1 MEKKSWDSIIER
13 IYQHYHN
20 ECKLPN
26 KGIQFEFVV
35 EMLLHTLFDKEE
47 LYFTGTKLSHDG
59 SKDFWAIDAAQQLW
73 WAECKNYSEKISLQ
87 QLAPTLIMAELNE
100 SSYLLFFS
108 YTDLNKPL
116 KRKIG
121 QYAVRHKKQIRIY
134 AGSVLEYWI
143 AELWNKIAK
152 DSEKL
157 KITKPENNL
166 NIDCYH
172 EKNSQFINK
181 EYYTGYTSFDE
192 IRMGEVYNLN
202 IVLQNLSISSSASV
216 RVEIIKNP
224 DLYNFEIMAQGQKV
238 EYMDVCLLPFELKH
252 IQFMI
257 RPIAYK
263 EKLEFPGITIHNEFN
278 GTSNEFSEPAKVYS
292 CTQRRQVVYQGEQYD
307 QLRKRFIQASSSGNG
322 FAFFLLYGPSGS
334 GKTRATEEC
343 IAIYSQKGYFI
354 YDFIHFNRN
363 TEWKDIIKELVY
375 SLFNIP
381 HDLALDIIISDLSNP
396 ETPRRHEHENVIID
410 LFSILCKKDVSAEA
424 LFPYY
429 TLIFEKM
436 QEQNFL
442 IAIDNIQDYAP
453 EVLGFLQ
460 TMLNY
465 FFTIQRP
472 VRGTLLAVLNTSKIY
487 DPRFSQF
494 LAEALEK
501 QTDLKHSFEFP
512 PITCE
517 FIHGFST
524 VYEAQAFLM
533 DLLQMHSL
541 SIYDKSL
548 KELLK
553 SAAYRPK
560 QIQLLADNLQLHGFK
575 PAVRPKH
582 QVELFRHLVQEIPQD
597 YQKIL
602 EENYRVILQKYK
614 LDETQV
620 KLHLALLDLFE
631 QMNTIGVS
639 ALNLN
644 SDIYFI
650 LEKHGLLHNL
660 GSKSEFNF
668 VFDHDLI
675 AQCICNEIYS
685 DFTAIS
691 AGWVYAHKA
700 VFQARLKISKHIL
713 QFCEIKHAK
722 ISYIDF
728 NKIESD
734 IHIDTIPPRLQLRM
748 CEAMVERLIQ
758 FKNLM
763 DLGVFILRAKKYCIY
778 VCDHISEVA
787 SLPLF
792 SNVYLHINNLTPTDQ
807 SEWEEYFSFL
817 IHFCE
822 VRVHVGT
829 PPLKEYRI
837 LYTQLSEALKKNYAF
852 SKELN
857 YAKAYVHNRIFNLG
871 KTLGDYYMF
880 PEEWKCANQIG
891 HRYRFYDIL
900 FENYFNRANLYLQGD
915 IYIRRTIK
923 YLKKGFKCYHK
934 CLPATKE
941 KFRVNYNSK
950 YLLFLLLTRQYQA
963 AISFA
968 DDALNNLKYNNSV
981 NYHLFFQ
988 NKFLRYKLYAILLDR
1003 PINSD
1008 ILRVCMNR
1016 YREALS
1022 AIGQYNSLDH
1032 LFLEANCAFF
1042 LGSKQEFVQY
1052 FLICCDSLSA
1062 LENKAKNENA
1072 IMIDLAY
1079 KYRLLGLC
1087 SPAQSTEFIP
1097 ARFTEARFICSCTER
1112 ELQDYILHYKPVAP
1126 FFDSTG
1132 WNIFFM

>member
-1 MEKKSWDSIIER
+1 MEKKSWDLIIER

-20 ECKLPN
+20 ESNLPN
-26 KGIQFEFVV
+26 KGIQFEFAV
-35 EMLLHTLFDKEE
+35 EMLLHTLFDKEG

-73 WAECKNYSEKISLQ
+73 WAECKNYSERISLQ

-121 QYAVRHKKQIRIY
+121 QYAVRNKKQIRIY

-143 AELWNKIAK
+143 VELWNKIAEG
-152 DSEKL
+152 SEKL
-157 KITKPENNL
+157 KTTKPENCL
-166 NIDCYH
+166 KADCYH

-181 EYYTGYTSFDE
+181 EFYTGYTSFDE

-202 IVLQNLSISSSASV
+202 VVLQNLSISSAVSV
-216 RVEIIKNP
+216 RVEIIENP
-224 DLYNFEIMAQGQKV
+224 DIYNFEITVQGQKV
-238 EYMDVCLLPFELKH
+238 KYIDVCLLPFELKH
-252 IQFMI
+252 VQFII

-263 EKLEFPGITIHNEFN
+263 EKLEFPGITIHNDFN
-278 GTSNEFSEPAKVYS
+278 GKSDVFSEPAKVYN

-307 QLRKRFIQASSSGNG
+307 QLRKRFIQASNSRNG

-343 IAIYSQKGYFI
+343 IAIYSQKGYSI

-396 ETPRRHEHENVIID
+396 EIPQMHENVVID
-410 LFSILCKKDVSAEA
+410 LFSLLGKKNVSAEA
-424 LFPYY
+424 LYPYY

-453 EVLGFLQ
+453 EILDFLEA
-460 TMLNY
+460 MLNY

-472 VRGTLLAVLNTSKIY
+472 VRGTLLTVLNTSKIY

-501 QTDLKHSFEFP
+501 QTDFKHNFEYP

-533 DLLQMHSL
+533 DLLQMQSL
-541 SIYDKSL
+541 SIYDSSL
-548 KELLK
+548 KKILK
-553 SAAYRPK
+553 GAAYRPK

-575 PAVRPKH
+575 PAVRPKQ
-582 QVELFRHLVQEIPQD
+582 QVELLRRLVQKIPQD

-614 LDETQV
+614 LDEVKV

-631 QMNTIGVS
+631 QMNTIAVS

-644 SDIYFI
+644 ADIYFI
-650 LEKHGLLHNL
+650 LERHGLLQNL
-660 GSKSEFNF
+660 GNKNEFYF

-675 AQCICNEIYS
+675 AQCLCSEIYS

-691 AGWVYAHKA
+691 AAWVYAHKS
-700 VFQARLKISKHIL
+700 VFRTRLKISKHIL

-722 ISYIDF
+722 ISYFDF
-728 NKIESD
+728 NKIEND

-748 CEAMVERLIQ
+748 CEAIVERLIQ

-763 DLGVFILRAKKYCIY
+763 NLEVFLLRVKNYCIY

-792 SNVYLHINNLTPTDQ
+792 SSAYLHINRVTPENQ
-807 SEWEEYFSFL
+807 YEWEEYFSFL

-829 PPLKEYRI
+829 PPLNEYRI
-837 LYTQLSEALKKNYAF
+837 LYAQLSEALKRNYVF
-852 SKELN
+852 SKQLN

-871 KTLGDYYMF
+871 KTLGDYNMF
-880 PEEWKCANQIG
+880 PEEWRYANQIG
-891 HRYRFYDIL
+891 HRYKFYDIL

-915 IYIRRTIK
+915 IYIKRTIK
-923 YLKKGFKCYHK
+923 YLKKGFKCYNK
-934 CLPATKE
+934 CTPATKE
-941 KFRVNYNSK
+941 KFRVNYSSK
-950 YLLFLLLTRQYQA
+950 YLLFLLLTRQYQTA
-963 AISFA
+963 VMFA
-968 DDALNNLKYNNSV
+968 DEALNNLKYNNSV

-988 NKFLRYKLYAILLDR
+988 NKFLRYKLYGILLDR
-1003 PINSD
+1003 PINPD

-1016 YREALS
+1016 YREVLS

-1042 LGSKQEFVQY
+1042 LGSKQEFMQY
-1052 FLICCDSLSA
+1052 FLICCDLLA
-1062 LENKAKNENA
+1062 DFENKAKNENA

-1079 KYRLLGLC
+1079 KYRQLGLY
-1087 SPAQSTEFIP
+1087 SPTPNTDFIP
-1097 ARFTEARFICSCTER
+1097 ARFTDAHFICSCTER
-1112 ELQDYILHYKPVAP
+1112 ELQDYISRYKPAAP

-1132 WNIFFM
+1132 WNVFFM